1 MAEKRRK
8 RGDQEFR
15 RREGSAAVPEEVRP
29 VGIEETVAVQ
39 TKESEP
45 VSTQDMRRSS
55 MAVEGITEERT
66 REEYRGMAR
75 VWKEGYLQSLN
86 ACLQW
91 QEENE
96 RLIKDAVMQGFSGT
110 HQFLTWWKDWVG
122 EHAGRQAEIA
132 GQTNAANPIVEF
144 TKQSTEAVLAT
155 VEPILKNSQAAVDNS
170 FGYYEH
176 AVAVPSRKYV
186 RDINKQVLDVV
197 IPS

>member
-1 MAEKRRK
+1 
-8 RGDQEFR
+8 
-15 RREGSAAVPEEVRP
+15 
-29 VGIEETVAVQ
+29 
-39 TKESEP
+39 
-45 VSTQDMRRSS
+45 